1 MGCEAASVSG
11 RSIDWHAR
19 LVGVDA
25 TPDPPRRGKRP
36 PHGDPVV
43 VRALSLLAAF
53 DAEHRTLG
61 LADLSRRTGMPRSS
75 TLRLAARLL
84 EWGALERDAAGR
96 YVVGLRL
103 FEVASLAPRSHGLR
117 EVALPFLED
126 LHEISRQHVLLAV
139 RNGGEGL
146 LVERL
151 SAHGAVEIAYRVGGR
166 MPLHDT
172 GVGLVL
178 LAGAGPDVRD
188 AEAARLDP
196 AAADTLRRR
205 LAEVKRLGV
214 AVFDRGH
221 PAPVSSVAAPVRGPA
236 GDVVAAV
243 SVVVPRGAAKPQ
255 AYEQVVRATAAA
267 ISRGMGSGHHH
278 R

>member
-1 MGCEAASVSG
+1 
-11 RSIDWHAR
+11 
-19 LVGVDA
+19 VDA
-25 TPDPPRRGKRP
+25 VPEPPRRGKRP
-36 PHGDPVV
+36 PHSDPVV

-53 DAEHRTLG
+53 DAEHRALG
-61 LADLSRRTGMPRSS
+61 LAELSRRAGMPRS
-75 TLRLAARLL
+75 TALRLAARLL
-84 EWGALERDAAGR
+84 DWGAFERDDEGR

-126 LHEISRQHVLLAV
+126 LHDISRQHVLLAV
-139 RNGGEGL
+139 RDGGEAL

-188 AEAARLDP
+188 AVLARLEP

-205 LAEVKRLGV
+205 LAEVRRLGV

-221 PAPVSSVAAPVRGPA
+221 PAPVSSVAAAVRGA
-236 GDVVAAV
+236 TGEVVAAV
-243 SVVVPRGAAKPQ
+243 SIVVPIGVASPQ

-267 ISRGMGSGHHH
+267 ISRGMGSG
-278 R
+278 RAPDPRG